1 MPTIRLALAAVLVT
15 ASVLASSALRADDAG
30 REAELLAVLRSE
42 KPEADK
48 ALACKGLAVHG
59 SAAAVPDLAKLLDNE
74 RLASWARIP
83 LEAIPDTACDAA
95 LRDAAGRLSGKL
107 LVGVVNSLGVRRD
120 AAAVDL
126 LAKLALD
133 PEQDTAVAGS
143 AAIAL
148 GKIGSVAAA
157 APLGTA
163 LASPAAPVRLAAA
176 EGCVLCGEHL
186 LAAGKTAEAVALFE
200 AVRKADVPARR
211 KHEATRALILA
222 RGAGGVPL
230 LLELLSADD
239 RDSRNMGLG
248 VARELPGVEADTA
261 LAALLGT
268 ANPNL
273 RPLLVEALADRGGA
287 IVRAAIAQ
295 AAAKGEREVRL
306 PAVRALGRVGDAGSL
321 APLLELAVGDDADL
335 AAAAADAI
343 AALPGTGIDAA
354 IGRQIPS
361 ASGKKLVMLL
371 NLAAQRRIDVLPQV
385 LEAVQSPDAAVHAA
399 ALATLGEIVDL
410 ERLPVLVQQA
420 VKPRDEADAAAALKA
435 LKTACVRMPDRDRCA
450 AALAGAVDD
459 APAAT
464 KVALLDVIGE
474 VGGGRALEAVAAA
487 ARSGDEKLQDAG
499 TRLLGAWMT
508 ADAGPVLLELAKTM
522 PQGKFQDRA
531 FRGFLRIAR
540 QLGGTPDQKAAL
552 CRQAFAAARDADEKL
567 FVLEAIRSVPAADT
581 LTLAVEAGAAAEFR
595 EAARVAA
602 ADILT
607 KTGDSIPGGWEK
619 AASLGV
625 NRLKIEIVSATYGAG
640 DVQRDVSDA
649 VRKRVGPTPLI
660 PMPSPAYNTCFGGDP
675 APGTAKKLTIR
686 YTIDGKAGE
695 ASFAEDAPIVLPL
708 P

>member
-1 MPTIRLALAAVLVT
+1 MSMLRPMFAVALLA
-15 ASVLASSALRADDAG
+15 ASVLTAPALWADDAG
-30 REAELLAVLRSE
+30 REAELLAVLRSD

-59 SAAAVPDLAKLLDNE
+59 GNASVPDLAKLLDNE

-83 LEAIPDTACDAA
+83 LEAIPDPACDAA
-95 LRDAAGRLSGKL
+95 LREAAGRLSGKL

-133 PEQDTAVAGS
+133 PQQDAAVAG
-143 AAIAL
+143 AAAVAL
-148 GKIGSVAAA
+148 GKIGGVAAA
-157 APLGTA
+157 APLGKA
-163 LASPAAPVRLAAA
+163 LASSSAPLRLAAA
-176 EGCVLCGEHL
+176 EGCVLCGEQL
-186 LAAGKTAEAVALFE
+186 LAAGKNAEAIALFE
-200 AVRKADVPARR
+200 AVRKADVAQRR
-211 KHEATRALILA
+211 RLEATRALILA

-230 LLELLSADD
+230 LLELLAADD
-239 RDSRNMGLG
+239 RRSRDMGLG
-248 VARELPGVEADTA
+248 VARELPGAEADTA

-268 ANPNL
+268 AKPPL
-273 RPLLVEALADRGGA
+273 QPLLVEALADRGGA

-306 PAVRALGRVGDAGSL
+306 PAIRALGRVGDAGSL
-321 APLLELAVGDDADL
+321 APLLDLAVGDDAEL

-354 IGRQIPS
+354 IGRQIP
-361 ASGKKLVMLL
+361 AAGGKALVMLL

-399 ALATLGEIVDL
+399 ALTTLGEIVDL

-420 VKPRDEADAAAALKA
+420 TKPRDEADAAAALKA

-450 AALAGAVDD
+450 ATLAGALAA
-459 APAAT
+459 APDAT
-464 KVALLDVIGE
+464 KIALLDIVGE

-499 TRLLGAWMT
+499 TRLLGSWMT
-508 ADAGPVLLELAKTM
+508 ADAGPVLLDLAKTM

-531 FRGFLRIAR
+531 FRGFLRVAR

-567 FVLEAIRSVPAADT
+567 LVLEAIRSVPAADT
-581 LTLAVEAGAAAEFR
+581 LALAVEAGAAAEFR

-602 ADILT
+602 SDILT

-619 AASLGV
+619 AAPLGI

>member
-1 MPTIRLALAAVLVT
+1 MSMLRPMFAVALLA
-15 ASVLASSALRADDAG
+15 ASVLTAPALWADDAG
-30 REAELLAVLRSE
+30 REAELLAVLRSD

-59 SAAAVPDLAKLLDNE
+59 GNASVPDLAKLLDNE

-83 LEAIPDTACDAA
+83 LEAIPDPACDAA
-95 LRDAAGRLSGKL
+95 LREAAGRLSGKL

-133 PEQDTAVAGS
+133 PQQDAAVAG
-143 AAIAL
+143 AAAVAL
-148 GKIGSVAAA
+148 GKIGGGAAA
-157 APLGTA
+157 APLGKA
-163 LASPAAPVRLAAA
+163 LASSSAPLRLAAA
-176 EGCVLCGEHL
+176 EGCVLCGEQL
-186 LAAGKTAEAVALFE
+186 LAAGKNAEAIALFE
-200 AVRKADVPARR
+200 AVRKADVAQRR
-211 KHEATRALILA
+211 RLEATRALILA

-230 LLELLSADD
+230 LLELLAADD
-239 RDSRNMGLG
+239 RRSRDMGLG
-248 VARELPGVEADTA
+248 VARELPGAEADTA

-268 ANPNL
+268 AKPPL
-273 RPLLVEALADRGGA
+273 QPLLVEALADRGGA

-306 PAVRALGRVGDAGSL
+306 PAIRALGRVGDAGSL
-321 APLLELAVGDDADL
+321 APLLDLAVGDDAEL

-343 AALPGTGIDAA
+343 AALPGAGIDAA
-354 IGRQIPS
+354 IGRQIP
-361 ASGKKLVMLL
+361 AAGGKALVMLL

-399 ALATLGEIVDL
+399 ALTTLGEIVDL

-420 VKPRDEADAAAALKA
+420 TKPRDEADAAAALKA

-450 AALAGAVDD
+450 ATLAGALAA
-459 APAAT
+459 APDAT
-464 KVALLDVIGE
+464 KIALLDIVGE

-499 TRLLGAWMT
+499 TRLLGGWMT
-508 ADAGPVLLELAKTM
+508 ADAGPVLLDLAKTM

-531 FRGFLRIAR
+531 FRGFLRVAR

-567 FVLEAIRSVPAADT
+567 LVLEAIRSVPAADT
-581 LTLAVEAGAAAEFR
+581 LALAVEAGAAAEFR

-602 ADILT
+602 SDILT

-619 AASLGV
+619 AAPLGI

>member
-1 MPTIRLALAAVLVT
+1 MPTLRSMFAAALFA
-15 ASVLASSALRADDAG
+15 ASVLAAPVLRADDAG
-30 REAELLAVLRSE
+30 REAELLAVLRSD

-59 SAAAVPDLAKLLDNE
+59 GAAAVPDLAKLLDNE

-83 LEAIPDTACDAA
+83 LEAIPDPACDAA

-107 LVGVVNSLGVRRD
+107 LAGVVNSLGVRRD

-133 PEQDTAVAGS
+133 PQQDAAVAG
-143 AAIAL
+143 AAAVAL
-148 GKIGSVAAA
+148 GKIGGVAAA
-157 APLGTA
+157 APLGKA
-163 LASPAAPVRLAAA
+163 LASSSAPLRLAAA
-176 EGCVLCGEHL
+176 EGCVLCGEQL
-186 LAAGKTAEAVALFE
+186 LAAGKTAEAITLFE
-200 AVRKADVPARR
+200 AVRKADVAQRR
-211 KHEATRALILA
+211 RLEATRALILA

-230 LLELLSADD
+230 LLELLAADD
-239 RDSRNMGLG
+239 RRSRDMGLG
-248 VARELPGVEADTA
+248 VARELPGAEADTA

-268 ANPNL
+268 AKPPL
-273 RPLLVEALADRGGA
+273 QPLLVEALADRGGA

-295 AAAKGEREVRL
+295 AAAKGEREARL
-306 PAVRALGRVGDAGSL
+306 PAIRALGRVGDAGSL
-321 APLLELAVGDDADL
+321 APLLDLAVGDDAEL

-343 AALPGTGIDAA
+343 AALPGAGIDAA
-354 IGRQIPS
+354 IGRQIP
-361 ASGKKLVMLL
+361 AAGGKALVMLL

-399 ALATLGEIVDL
+399 ALITLGEIVDL

-420 VKPRDEADAAAALKA
+420 TKPRDEADAAAALKA

-450 AALAGAVDD
+450 ATLAGALAA
-459 APAAT
+459 APDAT
-464 KVALLDVIGE
+464 KIALLDIVGE

-499 TRLLGAWMT
+499 TRLLGGWMT
-508 ADAGPVLLELAKTM
+508 ADAGPVLLDLAKTM

-531 FRGFLRIAR
+531 FRGFLRVAR

-567 FVLEAIRSVPAADT
+567 LVLEAIRSVPAADT
-581 LTLAVEAGAAAEFR
+581 LALAVEAGAAAEFR

-602 ADILT
+602 SDILT
-607 KTGDSIPGGWEK
+607 KTGDSIPGGWVK
-619 AASLGV
+619 AAPLGI